1 MTEVSSN
8 ISRAVDLL
16 NQDKLVAIPT
26 ETVYGLA
33 GNIYSEK
40 AIKGI
45 FEMKQRPLFNP
56 LIVHIYDVRQVRELT
71 TDFPEKA
78 QKLAQKFW
86 PGSLTLILPKNEKVP
101 NLITA
106 NKNSVGIRM
115 PDHSVTLEL
124 LAQLEFPLAAPSA
137 NPFSRIS
144 PTTAQHVKDYFN
156 DKLELVLD
164 GGPCKNGI
172 ESTIVGFENEEPVIY
187 RLGSISQEEIE
198 EVIGKVNINNQEKNT
213 PIAPG
218 MVEKHY
224 APRTKTVLVENVSD
238 YLQENKNFKIGILL
252 HEKIDDE
259 QLAHTVKYLTSTS
272 DIKEAASL
280 LYASLHELD
289 ALNLDI
295 IVAQKFPD
303 SGIGKSLNDRLTRA
317 TK

>member
-1 MTEVSSN
+1 MMP
-8 ISRAVDLL
+8 
-16 NQDKLVAIPT
+16 Q
-26 ETVYGLA
+26 
-33 GNIYSEK
+33 
-40 AIKGI
+40 
-45 FEMKQRPLFNP
+45 
-56 LIVHIYDVRQVRELT
+56 
-71 TDFPEKA
+71 PESA
-78 QKLAQKFW
+78 
-86 PGSLTLILPKNEKVP
+86 KNEKVP

-238 YLQENKNFKIGILL
+238 YLQANRHLKIGVLL
-252 HEKIDDE
+252 HQKIDDE

-295 IVAQKFPD
+295 IVAQKVPD